1 MTSTETLLFNR
12 YHSPLLSLE
21 AVAEIL
27 GRSPNGLRVS
37 LSANSEI
44 AARLKAAK
52 VKLGRRIYFRISEI
66 ARLID
71 EA

>member
-1 MTSTETLLFNR
+1 MTNTEALLLDKYR
-12 YHSPLLSLE
+12 SPLLSLC

-37 LSANSEI
+37 LAANGEV
-44 AARLKAAK
+44 ATRLKAAK
-52 VKLGRRIYFRISEI
+52 VKLGRRIYFRMSEI

>member
-1 MTSTETLLFNR
+1 MTRTEELLFDR
-12 YHSPLLSLE
+12 YGSPLLPLD

-27 GRSPNGLRVS
+27 GRSTNGLRVS
-37 LSANSEI
+37 LSSNNEMACKLRS
-44 AARLKAAK
+44 AK
-52 VKLGRRIYFRISEI
+52 VKLGRRIYFRMSEI